1 VEGSIIMRGCVCVQG
16 RVSLSRWSCGRKSV
30 AERVRVAGQ
39 TGQDI
44 AASAMGGRGGS

>member
-1 VEGSIIMRGCVCVQG
+1 
-16 RVSLSRWSCGRKSV
+16 V